1 MSAFRKLQSRV
12 TSFLLAITIL
22 LTSIPS
28 VSAYTDANTGGSHGG
43 GSATSKGT
51 NFDGDSFIRVTL
63 LFAENGDWENSAGIQ
78 QIGATLD
85 MYNPKAGPTKTVT
98 YVSDFSSKSNKPG
111 FRINANTATAYNSG
125 EQVAFGNYGYEH
137 MKQYWGVSPKEM
149 DNGQTLEFPILI
161 GAKANGVNPKTFF
174 SAKSVINQML
184 YVTQYAGGTY
194 GTDAYLGNAS
204 DIMDGI
210 YRPTKGNIKYGQFM
224 FLLESGIYL
233 NINGQYSAT
242 TTREAAQL
250 DSKLSYVLSNNIAWP
265 YKDSA
270 NNLYINDSW
279 PMLKLDG
286 TSGANSISSFWTA
299 NRSLTNKKFGV
310 GIVTFKSISKPA
322 LPVVNYYY
330 NLTEADLDR
339 AGLALASDGE
349 TIIVKGDETE
359 TPLTG
364 EEMEQYYGEVFNR
377 KADNAKSFNSE
388 SLTEYTAPATE
399 GEYQLAEGYM
409 TAKEEIGGYLKVED
423 DSLQFFDAE
432 NGWPGVT
439 NRLKTFLQDFEFTDD
454 DIKNWYESRELQLT
468 TEKNAKYSKLADEK
482 HIQQTKTGG
491 LIAKYGE
498 GADKLQAVFLYYK
511 APFDIP
517 TPDPVETYDD
527 DFPIPNRIT
536 HVTKMYFEDKDA
548 TEPIEIKTEQIS
560 AFDTYEVKNDELN
573 GESYKMT
580 EWVIVADDTP
590 KQPEPYTTWEEAK
603 EHKAERDKNEGTT
616 TGPLGPT
623 NWSNPDSEL
632 FIKYVKQDVTNV
644 TKMYYNKGDST
655 PERIET
661 ETVFKDEPYDITDE
675 DEYKVVDWAIIEDT
689 TPNTPEPYPTYDEAK
704 QHVTNGSGTTPD
716 KVDPDKWVDPDSEL
730 FIKYEKEEEEPQTGS
745 LRLTEKRISWL
756 KSLKDI
762 GGIPTITFQWAAITG
777 SETHYCGDEDCS
789 GHSCN
794 EHIGKDSFLRFVSSN
809 TTPVKSD
816 IMGNKSGFMPYD
828 EDNVYEF
835 NRTDDG
841 GSYDMK
847 PNYWYVI
854 WRGKDIPT
862 IASYKYG
869 DTTGS
874 GKATSAP
881 IIKNLIG
888 ENMVGIKP
896 AGARNANNNSFYM
909 DSFTITEGK
918 SNYDAK
924 TLSAFVNSFG
934 AQAGGVGDQAFAN
947 TLDEYHDIS
956 EQYEKAEEDV
966 KIAEAEKNQ
975 RLSELEQAH
984 RDHDRMEHIGNS
996 LFGSVVNDR
1005 YEDCRIC
1012 QNYQASYDAAL
1023 ADYNAKVVIRDGL
1036 KVKYTSLGDKL
1047 GGKKSQTGNGIQG
1060 LGDYDYSTKWSY
1072 CGNES
1077 WYSTTGGSQTF
1088 TPDVRV
1094 DVGYGTQNVGN
1105 AKVTFKSENLTAFGI
1120 DYTNVVGYPINNTA
1134 PIKFYPYVE
1143 MLYDTTTGLKDQKV
1157 YVLGG
1162 HESTLVPQDY
1172 VEVGFKTTAYNAEH
1186 GTGLLLESQQ
1196 WSTHASALKL
1206 GSSLGNGG
1214 KNKVLPGGA
1223 IYRLRTPSENGK
1235 NSRTTVA
1242 ISSWLT
1248 FLPSDTI
1255 NATTSGKTIYT
1266 GTIQNNKNE
1275 EMYREILR
1283 SFNSLDVVQVVNNT
1297 QLAQE
1302 QAGSQTVVNGQK
1314 TSTSAK
1320 YWLKQNLTDGAGVDS
1335 VANAMKINSKV
1346 TNEADLDIVS
1356 QKEARTY
1363 YRIYSDV
1370 NGNVYVS
1377 KSTKSQEDTA
1387 PGKGQVIA
1395 KISKTQ
1401 GLNDLLKVTEVK
1413 ALNNRTNIV
1422 ANYLSAIDRNIGND
1436 VSLSDTKWYNEAFDG
1451 ICVVR
1456 IDKQIELGFVD
1467 NNAASAART
1476 SAIDPKLQ
1484 PARTSQGGLFS
1495 ASAQSYFRTDTH
1507 TNLSSTAGY
1516 IGTFKPGSA
1525 GASNVQINM
1534 KNMEGIY
1541 RSKTF
1546 LIPNVGVMDLF

>member
-1 MSAFRKLQSRV
+1 MKYDGSESTAVTKSIVRHNKGGLCVMSAHRKLLTRF
-12 TSFLLAITIL
+12 TSFLLAFTML
-22 LTSIPS
+22 FTFA
-28 VSAYTDANTGGSHGG
+28 SASTDINQGG
-43 GSATSKGT
+43 GGGT
-51 NFDGDSFIRVTL
+51 IGVGGQTYWNGDSFIRVTL
-63 LFAENGDWENSAGIQ
+63 LFAENADWEKGPVVQVGRSV
-78 QIGATLD
+78 D
-85 MYNPKAGPTKTVT
+85 MCSTACNPSGTIERT
-98 YVSDFSSKSNKPG
+98 SDFSAKWKANNG
-111 FRINANTATAYNSG
+111 FDITANTATAYNSG
-125 EQVAFGNYGYEH
+125 APLQFGSY
-137 MKQYWGVSPKEM
+137 QYKVQSEYLPITNNTHSKGTP
-149 DNGQTLEFPILI
+149 FPILF
-161 GAKANGVNPKTFF
+161 GDKANGVNAESYF
-174 SAKSVINQML
+174 SDDGVLNQML
-184 YVTQYAGGTY
+184 YAVQ
-194 GTDAYLGNAS
+194 NAS
-204 DIMDGI
+204 KFAGEDGGPSQGKVSNIKNGI
-210 YRPTKGNIKYGQFM
+210 YIDENGNETYGQFI
-224 FLLESGIYL
+224 FLLEPGIYVTL
-233 NINGQYSAT
+233 NGTDIAT
-242 TTREAAQL
+242 TVREGL
-250 DSKLSYVLSNNIAWP
+250 KLGEQGADALKAIIKTP
-265 YKDSA
+265 YKNAA
-270 NNLYINDSW
+270 NGLYIKKSW

-286 TSGANSISSFWTA
+286 TSGPNSISSFWDSSA
-299 NRSLTNKKFGV
+299 SLIRSKFGA
-310 GIVTFKSISKPA
+310 GIVEFTAIKKNP

-432 NGWPGVT
+432 MGWPGVT
-439 NRLKTFLQDFEFTDD
+439 NKLKAFLQDFEFTDD

-517 TPDPVETYDD
+517 TPDPAENYDD

-730 FIKYEKEEEEPQTGS
+730 FIKYEKEEEEPQAGS

-777 SETHYCGDEDCS
+777 YETHTVDKKTKG
-789 GHSCN
+789 CN

-956 EQYEKAEEDV
+956 KQYEKAEEDV

-975 RLSELEQAH
+975 RLS
-984 RDHDRMEHIGNS
+984 S
-996 LFGSVVNDR
+996 
-1005 YEDCRIC
+1005 
-1012 QNYQASYDAAL
+1012 
-1023 ADYNAKVVIRDGL
+1023 
-1036 KVKYTSLGDKL
+1036 
-1047 GGKKSQTGNGIQG
+1047 
-1060 LGDYDYSTKWSY
+1060 
-1072 CGNES
+1072 
-1077 WYSTTGGSQTF
+1077 
-1088 TPDVRV
+1088 P
-1094 DVGYGTQNVGN
+1094 
-1105 AKVTFKSENLTAFGI
+1105 
-1120 DYTNVVGYPINNTA
+1120 
-1134 PIKFYPYVE
+1134 
-1143 MLYDTTTGLKDQKV
+1143 
-1157 YVLGG
+1157 
-1162 HESTLVPQDY
+1162 
-1172 VEVGFKTTAYNAEH
+1172 
-1186 GTGLLLESQQ
+1186 LLL
-1196 WSTHASALKL
+1196 L
-1206 GSSLGNGG
+1206 
-1214 KNKVLPGGA
+1214 
-1223 IYRLRTPSENGK
+1223 
-1235 NSRTTVA
+1235 
-1242 ISSWLT
+1242 
-1248 FLPSDTI
+1248 
-1255 NATTSGKTIYT
+1255 
-1266 GTIQNNKNE
+1266 
-1275 EMYREILR
+1275 
-1283 SFNSLDVVQVVNNT
+1283 
-1297 QLAQE
+1297 
-1302 QAGSQTVVNGQK
+1302 
-1314 TSTSAK
+1314 
-1320 YWLKQNLTDGAGVDS
+1320 
-1335 VANAMKINSKV
+1335 
-1346 TNEADLDIVS
+1346 
-1356 QKEARTY
+1356 
-1363 YRIYSDV
+1363 
-1370 NGNVYVS
+1370 
-1377 KSTKSQEDTA
+1377 
-1387 PGKGQVIA
+1387 
-1395 KISKTQ
+1395 
-1401 GLNDLLKVTEVK
+1401 
-1413 ALNNRTNIV
+1413 
-1422 ANYLSAIDRNIGND
+1422 
-1436 VSLSDTKWYNEAFDG
+1436 
-1451 ICVVR
+1451 
-1456 IDKQIELGFVD
+1456 
-1467 NNAASAART
+1467 
-1476 SAIDPKLQ
+1476 
-1484 PARTSQGGLFS
+1484 
-1495 ASAQSYFRTDTH
+1495 
-1507 TNLSSTAGY
+1507 
-1516 IGTFKPGSA
+1516 
-1525 GASNVQINM
+1525 
-1534 KNMEGIY
+1534 
-1541 RSKTF
+1541 
-1546 LIPNVGVMDLF
+1546 